1 MNFFSSKMQFFVL
14 LVLIDRLIDF
24 YLDFYSYII
33 FGYGLTLGFNLMIN
47 TSLNVCG
54 GSSPVNLGLV
64 VNFVST

>member
-1 MNFFSSKMQFFVL
+1 MQFFVL

-24 YLDFYSYII
+24 YSYTI
-33 FGYGLTLGFNLMIN
+33 FRDSLTLGFNPMIN

-54 GSSPVNLGLV
+54 DSSPVNLGLV